1 MLDSKRREFIALLG
15 GGALLLAAKVKRAR
29 GQQSA
34 MPVVGLLGS
43 ATPTRRPQ
51 RSCPA
56 PAIGRLFKFA
66 RRPPPRLGDLDVRDL
81 DRLAPGD
88 NALGLRS
95 CELEA
100 HQHGHPTSFI
110 K

>member
-1 MLDSKRREFIALLG
+1 
-15 GGALLLAAKVKRAR
+15 
-29 GQQSA
+29 
-34 MPVVGLLGS
+34 
-43 ATPTRRPQ
+43 
-51 RSCPA
+51 
-56 PAIGRLFKFA
+56 
-66 RRPPPRLGDLDVRDL
+66 VRDL